1 MKDRDNVLRLLDEI
15 DNAIMILDQTVERGM
30 KIDPIEARRRFYMI
44 RQKLAT
50 VTDRVSGS

>member
-15 DNAIMILDQTVERGM
+15 DNTIMVIDQTVERGM
-30 KIDPIEARRRFYMI
+30 KLDPIEARRRFNMI
-44 RQKLAT
+44 RQKLAI